1 MFKSMKAIFRHFILQ
16 NCLGLLVLPFAGF
29 SSIKMASN
37 LFSDET
43 YEEKMEREEENEKQ
57 IIILTQLPE
66 EIIEKILTSLSYND
80 LAEIRGVSLHINF
93 LLVIDILPTADQHI
107 VNLMSLYDRL
117 IVCVY
122 SLIKLTEIYLRK
134 FFVVD

>member
-1 MFKSMKAIFRHFILQ
+1 
-16 NCLGLLVLPFAGF
+16 
-29 SSIKMASN
+29 
-37 LFSDET
+37 
-43 YEEKMEREEENEKQ
+43 MEREEENEKQ

-122 SLIKLTEIYLRK
+122 SLIKLTEIFLRK
-134 FFVVD
+134 SFFVD

>member
-1 MFKSMKAIFRHFILQ
+1 
-16 NCLGLLVLPFAGF
+16 
-29 SSIKMASN
+29 
-37 LFSDET
+37 
-43 YEEKMEREEENEKQ
+43 MEREEENEKQ

-80 LAEIRGVSLHINF
+80 LAEIRGVSLLVNF

-107 VNLMSLYDRL
+107 ANLMSLYDRL

-122 SLIKLTEIYLRK
+122 SLIKLTEI
-134 FFVVD
+134 F

>member
-29 SSIKMASN
+29 SFIKMASN

-43 YEEKMEREEENEKQ
+43 YEEKMERKEENEKQ

-134 FFVVD
+134 SFFVD

>member
-1 MFKSMKAIFRHFILQ
+1 
-16 NCLGLLVLPFAGF
+16 
-29 SSIKMASN
+29 
-37 LFSDET
+37 
-43 YEEKMEREEENEKQ
+43 MEREEENEKQ

-80 LAEIRGVSLHINF
+80 LAEIRGVSLLINF

-107 VNLMSLYDRL
+107 ANLMSLYDRL

-122 SLIKLTEIYLRK
+122 SLIKLTEIYLRNS
-134 FFVVD
+134 FFC

>member
-1 MFKSMKAIFRHFILQ
+1 
-16 NCLGLLVLPFAGF
+16 
-29 SSIKMASN
+29 
-37 LFSDET
+37 
-43 YEEKMEREEENEKQ
+43 MEREEENEKQ

-80 LAEIRGVSLHINF
+80 LAEIRGVSLLINF

-107 VNLMSLYDRL
+107 ANLMSLYDRL

-122 SLIKLTEIYLRK
+122 SLIKLTEIFLRK
-134 FFVVD
+134 SFFVD

>member
-80 LAEIRGVSLHINF
+80 LAEIRGVSLLINF

-107 VNLMSLYDRL
+107 ANLMSLYDRL

-122 SLIKLTEIYLRK
+122 SLIKLTEFFLRK
-134 FFVVD
+134 SFFVD

>member
-107 VNLMSLYDRL
+107 ANLMSLYDRL

-122 SLIKLTEIYLRK
+122 SLIKLTEI
-134 FFVVD
+134 F

>member
-1 MFKSMKAIFRHFILQ
+1 
-16 NCLGLLVLPFAGF
+16 
-29 SSIKMASN
+29 
-37 LFSDET
+37 
-43 YEEKMEREEENEKQ
+43 MEREEENEKQ

-80 LAEIRGVSLHINF
+80 LAEIRGVSLLIHF

-107 VNLMSLYDRL
+107 ANLISLYDRL

-122 SLIKLTEIYLRK
+122 SLIKLTEIFLRK
-134 FFVVD
+134 SFFVD

>member
-1 MFKSMKAIFRHFILQ
+1 
-16 NCLGLLVLPFAGF
+16 
-29 SSIKMASN
+29 
-37 LFSDET
+37 
-43 YEEKMEREEENEKQ
+43 MEREEENEIQ

-80 LAEIRGVSLHINF
+80 LAEIRGVSLLINF

-107 VNLMSLYDRL
+107 ANLMSLYDRL

-122 SLIKLTEIYLRK
+122 SLIKLTEI
-134 FFVVD
+134 F

>member
-1 MFKSMKAIFRHFILQ
+1 MIKSMKAIFRHFILQ

-80 LAEIRGVSLHINF
+80 LAEIRGVSLLINF
-93 LLVIDILPTADQHI
+93 LLLPTADQHI
-107 VNLMSLYDRL
+107 ANLMSLYDRL

-122 SLIKLTEIYLRK
+122 SLIKLTEI
-134 FFVVD
+134 F

>member
-1 MFKSMKAIFRHFILQ
+1 MKAIFRHFILQ
-16 NCLGLLVLPFAGF
+16 NCPGLLVLPFAGF

-80 LAEIRGVSLHINF
+80 LAEIRGVSLLIHF

-107 VNLMSLYDRL
+107 ANLMSLYDRL

-122 SLIKLTEIYLRK
+122 SLIKLTEI
-134 FFVVD
+134 F

>member
-107 VNLMSLYDRL
+107 ANLMSLYDRL

>member
-134 FFVVD
+134 SFFVD

>member
-1 MFKSMKAIFRHFILQ
+1 
-16 NCLGLLVLPFAGF
+16 
-29 SSIKMASN
+29 
-37 LFSDET
+37 
-43 YEEKMEREEENEKQ
+43 MEREEENEKQ

-134 FFVVD
+134 SFFVD

>member
-43 YEEKMEREEENEKQ
+43 YEEKMERKEENEKQ

-134 FFVVD
+134 SFFVD

>member
-16 NCLGLLVLPFAGF
+16 NCLGLLLLPFAGF

-107 VNLMSLYDRL
+107 ANLMSLYDRL

-134 FFVVD
+134 SFFVD

>member
-16 NCLGLLVLPFAGF
+16 NCLGLLLLPFAGF

>member
-1 MFKSMKAIFRHFILQ
+1 
-16 NCLGLLVLPFAGF
+16 
-29 SSIKMASN
+29 
-37 LFSDET
+37 
-43 YEEKMEREEENEKQ
+43 MEREEENEKQ

-80 LAEIRGVSLHINF
+80 LAEIRGVSLLIHF

-122 SLIKLTEIYLRK
+122 SLIKLTEI
-134 FFVVD
+134 F

>member
-107 VNLMSLYDRL
+107 ANLISLYDRL

-122 SLIKLTEIYLRK
+122 SLIKLTEI
-134 FFVVD
+134 F

>member
-1 MFKSMKAIFRHFILQ
+1 
-16 NCLGLLVLPFAGF
+16 
-29 SSIKMASN
+29 
-37 LFSDET
+37 
-43 YEEKMEREEENEKQ
+43 MEREEENEKQ

-80 LAEIRGVSLHINF
+80 LAEIRGVSLLINF

-107 VNLMSLYDRL
+107 ANLMSLYDRL

-122 SLIKLTEIYLRK
+122 SLIKLTEI
-134 FFVVD
+134 F

>member
-134 FFVVD
+134 YFFVD

>member
-1 MFKSMKAIFRHFILQ
+1 MFKSMKAIFRHFIFQ

-80 LAEIRGVSLHINF
+80 LAEIRGVSLLINF

-134 FFVVD
+134 SFFC

>member
-80 LAEIRGVSLHINF
+80 LAEIRGVSLLINF

-134 FFVVD
+134 FLVVD

>member
-1 MFKSMKAIFRHFILQ
+1 
-16 NCLGLLVLPFAGF
+16 
-29 SSIKMASN
+29 
-37 LFSDET
+37 
-43 YEEKMEREEENEKQ
+43 MEREEENEKQ

-80 LAEIRGVSLHINF
+80 LAEIRGVSLLINF

-107 VNLMSLYDRL
+107 ANLMSLYDRL

-122 SLIKLTEIYLRK
+122 SLIKLTEIFLRK
-134 FFVVD
+134 SFFAD

>member
-16 NCLGLLVLPFAGF
+16 NCLLLIPFAGF
-29 SSIKMASN
+29 SSVKMASN

-43 YEEKMEREEENEKQ
+43 YEEKMERVEENEKQ
-57 IIILTQLPE
+57 VIILTQLPE

-93 LLVIDILPTADQHI
+93 LVIDILPTADQHI
-107 VNLMSLYDRL
+107 AKSNVTFIWLYSLWQEERL
-117 IVCVY
+117 WY
-122 SLIKLTEIYLRK
+122 SLIKVTQIH
-134 FFVVD
+134 F

>member
-16 NCLGLLVLPFAGF
+16 NCLGLLLLPFAGF

-134 FFVVD
+134 SFFVD

>member
-1 MFKSMKAIFRHFILQ
+1 
-16 NCLGLLVLPFAGF
+16 
-29 SSIKMASN
+29 
-37 LFSDET
+37 
-43 YEEKMEREEENEKQ
+43 MEREEENEKQ

-107 VNLMSLYDRL
+107 ANLISLYDRL

-122 SLIKLTEIYLRK
+122 SLIKLTEI
-134 FFVVD
+134 F

>member
-122 SLIKLTEIYLRK
+122 SLIKLTEI
-134 FFVVD
+134 F

>member
-1 MFKSMKAIFRHFILQ
+1 
-16 NCLGLLVLPFAGF
+16 
-29 SSIKMASN
+29 
-37 LFSDET
+37 
-43 YEEKMEREEENEKQ
+43 MEREEENEKQ

-80 LAEIRGVSLHINF
+80 LAEIRGVSLLINF

-107 VNLMSLYDRL
+107 ANLISLYDRL

-122 SLIKLTEIYLRK
+122 SLIKLTEI
-134 FFVVD
+134 F

>member
-134 FFVVD
+134 FVVVD

>member
-16 NCLGLLVLPFAGF
+16 NCQGLLVLPFAGF

-80 LAEIRGVSLHINF
+80 LAEIRGVSLLINF

-107 VNLMSLYDRL
+107 ANLMSLYDRL

-122 SLIKLTEIYLRK
+122 SLIKLTEI
-134 FFVVD
+134 F